1 MYLKNHFCIVMKKPL
16 YLKIFH
22 LAKFPKFNRS
32 EMAYVWNLKKRRGI
46 QMNLYKTNELV
57 TKQK

>member
-1 MYLKNHFCIVMKKPL
+1 MKKPL

-32 EMAYVWNLKKRRGI
+32 EMAYVWNLKKRGD
-46 QMNLYKTNELV
+46 TNELKYK
-57 TKQK
+57 TKIHTQT